1 MTRPPELEVI
11 QTLSADE
18 ARLILEVLDDV
29 CDLIRRRLERRTY
42 RKRATEED
50 WSIPEW
56 MDESS
61 DET

>member
-11 QTLSADE
+11 QTLSDDE
-18 ARLILEVLDDV
+18 ARHILEVLDDV
-29 CDLIRRRLERRTY
+29 CDLIRRRLECRTY

-50 WSIPEW
+50 WSIPKW
-56 MDESS
+56 MDENS